1 MSLHQKINKLI
12 LVIFCLVLVLS
23 FTGKA
28 IITKNIIVKNV
39 YAADEDKKNESESKT
54 EQTSPSKDGC
64 PECPE
69 CPDPAKVVLRGL
81 EAKKKEIADKSES
94 MNKRKKEL
102 ERYEEQVDEKLAQL
116 KKLKEQIN
124 KDFVLL
130 EKKKTE
136 KEITQEAEFE
146 ARLARL
152 VKTYAGMKPKN
163 AAKIVDKM
171 ALEVARQIF
180 SRMRETSAAKILA
193 NVDSDKAAKITEHL
207 AYKKK

>member
-1 MSLHQKINKLI
+1 M
-12 LVIFCLVLVLS
+12 
-23 FTGKA
+23 
-28 IITKNIIVKNV
+28 IVKDV
-39 YAADEDKKNESESKT
+39 YAADEDKKNEPESKT
-54 EQTSPSKDGC
+54 GQTNSSKDGC

-81 EAKKKEIADKSES
+81 ETKKKKVADELES

-124 KDFVLL
+124 KDFALL
-130 EKKKTE
+130 EQKKSE
-136 KEITQEAEFE
+136 KEIIQEAEFE

-180 SRMRETSAAKILA
+180 SRMRETSAGKILA
-193 NVDSDKAAKITEHL
+193 NVESDKAAKITEHL